1 MDTHTAAGYKVYK
14 DTKEDDTYSVLL
26 STASPYKFS
35 KDVYDSIFDDDV
47 KASDDVEYMYK
58 LNEKDVYKRQVILF
72 LKIINLL

>member
-35 KDVYDSIFDDDV
+35 KDVYLSLIHILRLCTV
-47 KASDDVEYMYK
+47 KI
-58 LNEKDVYKRQVILF
+58 LNTTVMSVRNV
-72 LKIINLL
+72 